1 MRTPAERLARLLD
14 RHPELREAAPDE
26 PFGAIIRADEM
37 LVPAAQASRVEE
49 SIRTWTDRR
58 ADLEHLGL
66 SRFRLRRDADVQDLI
81 ATSCSPAD
89 GDALASPVHMFRGEP
104 NYQGGPS
111 SPPSPTAPS
120 ALPAGGTH
128 GGPSVRVGVL
138 DTGIAAHP
146 WFPQNTWDAL
156 DGDVSD
162 RLDTNND
169 YELDAQAGHG
179 TFIAG
184 IIRQHAP
191 AARLAVGRVLASDG
205 VCDEVELLEALLQL
219 EKHSKAKGRRIDV
232 LNLSLG
238 AYTWN
243 DRPPVEIQQAIAR
256 LGTDTVVVAA
266 AGNNSS
272 DRRFWP
278 AAFDSVLAV
287 GALSADGTR
296 QADFSNFG
304 PWVDAWAPG
313 EQVASSF
320 VTFDGPEDEAPGAD
334 IDADCFKGF
343 ASWSGTSFA
352 APRVAAALAAR
363 AAEDK
368 TTPRRAVEAVLADF
382 QHPDPRDAD
391 PPRPT

>member
-1 MRTPAERLARLLD
+1 LD

-26 PFGAIIRADEM
+26 PFGAIIRTDEL
-37 LVPAAQASRVEE
+37 LVPAAQVARVED

-66 SRFRLRRDADVQDLI
+66 SRFRLRRDVDVQDLI
-81 ATSCSPAD
+81 ATSCSPA
-89 GDALASPVHMFRGEP
+89 GEDALASPIHMFRGEP

-111 SPPSPTAPS
+111 SPPSPIAS
-120 ALPAGGTH
+120 SSLPAPAGH
-128 GGPSVRVGVL
+128 SGPSIRVGVL

-146 WFPQNTWDAL
+146 WFPQSTWEAL
-156 DGDVSD
+156 DGDVTD
-162 RLDTNND
+162 RLDTDND
-169 YELDAQAGHG
+169 YQLDAQAGHG

-191 AARLAVGRVLASDG
+191 AARLSVGRVLGSDG

-219 EKHSKAKGRRIDV
+219 DKQSKAKGRRIDV
-232 LNLSLG
+232 VNLSLG

-243 DRPPVEIQQAIAR
+243 NRPPVEIQQAIAR

-272 DRRFWP
+272 DRLFWP
-278 AAFDSVLAV
+278 AAFDSVVAV
-287 GALSADGTR
+287 GALSADGAR
-296 QADFSNFG
+296 QAEFSNYG

-320 VTFDGPEDEAPGAD
+320 VTFNGPADETPGTD
-334 IDADCFKGF
+334 IDPDCFEGF

-352 APRVAAALAAR
+352 APRVAAALADR
-363 AAEDK
+363 AADEK
-368 TTPRRAVEAVLADF
+368 ITPRQAVATVLAAF
-382 QHPDPRDAD
+382 PHPDPPAAD
-391 PPRPT
+391 PSTAT